1 MSKSS
6 LLDIPNEYQSYGQL
20 PKLHIQKNLVET
32 KENSSSSSSGDNSSD
47 IVFVDAAIS
56 KKDLRNDYGLA
67 TLQPSDQRQRQLG
80 QVMRG
85 KKSQTHKETS
95 SMVSAYSLA
104 SSQSNKQ

>member
-32 KENSSSSSSGDNSSD
+32 KENSSSSSGDNSSD